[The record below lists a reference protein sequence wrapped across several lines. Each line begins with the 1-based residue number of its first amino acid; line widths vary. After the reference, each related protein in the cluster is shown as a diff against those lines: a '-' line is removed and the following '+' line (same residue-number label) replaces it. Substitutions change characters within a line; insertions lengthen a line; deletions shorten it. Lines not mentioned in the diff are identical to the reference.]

1 MKKEEVRDVVTLR
14 LTKDEKWIIMKA
26 ASLYGD
32 TFSTFLRE
40 QALDRAKAIIA
51 RTEEAQKAAHGEQ
64 LKLW

>member
-1 MKKEEVRDVVTLR
+1 MEKEEARDVVTLR
-14 LTKDEKWIIMKA
+14 LTKEEKWIIIKA

-32 TFSTFLRE
+32 TFSAFLRE

-51 RTEEAQKAAHGEQ
+51 RAEEAQKAAHGEQ